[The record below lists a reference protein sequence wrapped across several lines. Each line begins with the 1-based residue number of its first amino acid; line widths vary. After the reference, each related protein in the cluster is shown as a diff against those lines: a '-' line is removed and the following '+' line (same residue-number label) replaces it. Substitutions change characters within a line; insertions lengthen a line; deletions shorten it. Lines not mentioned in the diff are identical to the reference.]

1 MRQLV
6 VVIATWVL
14 IYLIPLLGLILSRKI
29 ADLKYRHPAATSLT
43 TVRSGRV
50 YPDKAVTTKPPSLE
64 EELTVPA
71 VNLEMDNLFAK
82 ALDMRNYAYAPYSKL
97 TVGAALLTEN
107 GRIFSGCNVENASYG
122 LTMCA
127 ERIAVFDAISHARKD
142 FKAIAI
148 ASPNDKFFYP
158 CGACLQVMAEF
169 SPDLDIYL
177 INNSGAFVKRRLS
190 KYLPYTFKLEKEEEQ
205 TVNKSLDN

>member
-1 MRQLV
+1 MTKQ
-6 VVIATWVL
+6 IE
-14 IYLIPLLGLILSRKI
+14 INIDHPL
-29 ADLKYRHPAATSLT
+29 D
-43 TVRSGRV
+43 SG
-50 YPDKAVTTKPPSLE
+50 
-64 EELTVPA
+64 
-71 VNLEMDNLFAK
+71 NLEMDNLFAK

-177 INNSGAFVKRRLS
+177 INNSGAFVKRKL
-190 KYLPYTFKLEKEEEQ
+190 KEFLPYTFKLEKEE
-205 TVNKSLDN
+205 N